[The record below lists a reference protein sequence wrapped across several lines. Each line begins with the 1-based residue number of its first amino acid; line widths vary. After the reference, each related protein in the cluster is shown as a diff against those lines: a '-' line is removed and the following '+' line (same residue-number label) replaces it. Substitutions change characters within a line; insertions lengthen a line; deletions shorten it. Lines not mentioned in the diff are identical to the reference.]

1 MKRKTLIFAL
11 FMICFIQ
18 TGALAASP
26 SEAERS
32 EPIILGY
39 EQMESASAGLSV
51 SGKVASYSLSV
62 KGNTSVTSVS
72 ASLQLQKKVNG
83 SFQNYGTAW
92 AASSKSRTLYTSG
105 TKTVDSGQTYRLK
118 ATITCYSSSGSSTET
133 VYS

>member
-1 MKRKTLIFAL
+1 MSRKTFILAL
-11 FMICFIQ
+11 AMFCLIQ
-18 TGALAASP
+18 TGTLAVS
-26 SEAERS
+26 SLEAERM
-32 EPIILGY
+32 EPIILRY
-39 EQMESASAGLSV
+39 EQMESATPSLSV
-51 SGKVASYSLSV
+51 SGKAASYALSV
-62 KGNTSVTSVS
+62 TGNKNVTSIS

-92 AASSKSRTLYTSG
+92 TASSKTRTLYTSG